1 MKILVD
7 EQIPEAAV
15 AALRTKDHQVKRVK
29 SGNSDANIL
38 TQAKDGDRMLLT
50 KDLDFRKLS
59 QDKGCPKNGIVL
71 FTNTHGMD
79 EKSQVAL
86 ILDGVAKNLRLG
98 PRLIEIQGK
107 R

>member
-7 EQIPEAAV
+7 EHIPEAAV
-15 AALRTKDHQVKRVK
+15 AALRNKNHQVKRVK

-59 QDKGCPKNGIVL
+59 QDKGCPQNGIVL
-71 FTNTHGMD
+71 FTNTQGMN
-79 EKSQVAL
+79 EKRQVEL
-86 ILDGVAKNLRLG
+86 ILEGVEKNLRLG
-98 PRLIEIQGK
+98 RKLAEIQG